1 MKELLFLGVAT
12 LAAGYLMG
20 QGVSDWLNQN
30 AQQVKELQQQ
40 IVALKAYTVVLQEG
54 YRVIADGLRTIGG
67 IKQTD
72 FTEHEN
78 YFASLDAVNPVLSG
92 DPRVVMIRQYCQD
105 VILLSGMMEGQGGGL
120 GDAGPGGSGLSSV
133 GLSGAGLGGIVAANL
148 RLACD
153 RDEQLL
159 ERVLTPGVLQ
169 LEDVQRWY
177 LVGELYANARA
188 RDIFSKQF
196 LAEWEVVKKRNL

>member
-1 MKELLFLGVAT
+1 MKELLFLCVAT

-40 IVALKAYTVVLQEG
+40 IVALKAYTVILQEG

-72 FTEHEN
+72 LTEHEN
-78 YFASLDAVNPVLSG
+78 YFASLDAVNPVLSD
-92 DPRVVMIRQYCQD
+92 DPRVEMIRQYCQD
-105 VILLSGMMEGQGGGL
+105 LISLSGMIEDQGGR
-120 GDAGPGGSGLSSV
+120 GDAGPGGSR
-133 GLSGAGLGGIVAANL
+133 LGGIVAANL
-148 RLACD
+148 RAACD

-169 LEDVQRWY
+169 LEDAERWY